1 MDRNR
6 KYGRVQQLAV
16 SEVMTI
22 LIMFQITQ
30 YRNFKAYYNEF
41 IKIYWS
47 EYFPQAPS
55 YNRFVELMQ
64 QAILPLSYFLTYHQ
78 SKHTGIYYVDATK
91 LPVCHNFREKK
102 HKVFDGFLD

>member
-1 MDRNR
+1 MIISQDQHDRTAYFNILPYRRLCIIYEKKLKFKQIGMDRNR

-16 SEVMTI
+16 SKVMTI

-30 YRNFKAYYNEF
+30 YRNFRAYYNEF

-64 QAILPLSYFLTYHQ
+64 QAILPLSYF
-78 SKHTGIYYVDATK
+78 
-91 LPVCHNFREKK
+91 
-102 HKVFDGFLD
+102 